1 MLGAQAA
8 DPPVSTVDAQPPS
21 PAGGGGSASKQP
33 GSATA
38 LASLP
43 AQLARAERA
52 KKWRA
57 FLLTAPLLLFLL
69 LTFLGPIGALLT
81 RSVVD
86 TDLASALPHVSRE
99 IKRWDGRELPDEA
112 TYAALIDDIRAARDA
127 GTLAPAATR
136 LNYDI
141 SGFRSLLFSTGRQLP
156 DRLEHPA
163 RDTLVGIDPKWGE
176 IETWGAIER
185 ASGPV
190 TALFVLAALDLKR
203 TAAGSLVAAPKEE
216 TIFVQVLG
224 RTFGI
229 ATAVTV
235 LCLLL
240 GYPLAYVLAS
250 LPARTANALL
260 VLVLLPFWTSLLV
273 RTSAWIVLLQH
284 EGVINS
290 GLLQAGLID
299 APLELL
305 YRRAA
310 VYTAMTHVL
319 LPFMVLP
326 LYAAMKTIPAVHV
339 RAALSLGAT
348 PLTAFWRV
356 YAPQTLPAVGAG
368 VLMVFIQA
376 LGYYITPALVG
387 GPDDQMLSYFIA
399 FYASRTINWGMAAA
413 LSLALLAATV
423 ALYWVYD
430 RLVGI
435 DRIRMA

>member
-1 MLGAQAA
+1 M
-8 DPPVSTVDAQPPS
+8 
-21 PAGGGGSASKQP
+21 SAP
-33 GSATA
+33 A
-38 LASLP
+38 LA
-43 AQLARAERA
+43 AQLARADRA
-52 KKWRA
+52 KKLKA
-57 FLLTAPLLLFLL
+57 ALLTAPLFLFILLI
-69 LTFLGPIGALLT
+69 FLGPIVALLAK
-81 RSVVD
+81 SFVD
-86 TDLASALPHVSRE
+86 TDLASALPRVTQQIRH
-99 IKRWDGRELPDEA
+99 WDGRSLPDEA
-112 TYAALIDDIRAARDA
+112 TFAALIDDVRAARDA

-141 SGFRSLLFSTGRQLP
+141 SGFRSLLFATGRQLMDP
-156 DRLEHPA
+156 PNGAA
-163 RDTLVGIDPKWGE
+163 RDTLIGIDPRWGE
-176 IETWGAIER
+176 VETWGAIAR
-185 ASGPV
+185 AAGP
-190 TALFVLAALDLKR
+190 TTSLFLLAAVDLR
-203 TAAGSLVAAPKEE
+203 RNADGSLVGAPREE
-216 TIFVQVLG
+216 AIFVQVIG
-224 RTFGI
+224 RTFAI

-250 LPARTANALL
+250 LQTRTANMLL

-284 EGVINS
+284 EGVINAA
-290 GLLQAGLID
+290 LLQAGMIQE
-299 APLELL
+299 PLELL

-310 VYTAMTHVL
+310 VYAAMTHVL

-326 LYAAMKTIPAVHV
+326 LYATMRSIPPSHV

-348 PLTAFWRV
+348 PWTSFWRV

-399 FYASRTINWGMAAA
+399 FYASKTINWGMAAA
-413 LSLALLAATV
+413 LSLALLAATG

>member
-1 MLGAQAA
+1 M
-8 DPPVSTVDAQPPS
+8 PPPS
-21 PAGGGGSASKQP
+21 LG
-33 GSATA
+33 
-38 LASLP
+38 

-52 KKWRA
+52 KKLRA
-57 FLLTAPLLLFLL
+57 ALLTAPLLLFLL

-81 RSVVD
+81 KSFVD
-86 TDLASALPHVSRE
+86 TELAATLPRVTHE
-99 IKRWDGRELPDEA
+99 IKRWDGSAAPDEA
-112 TYAALIDDIRAARDA
+112 TFAALIEDVRAARAA

-136 LNYDI
+136 LNYDV
-141 SGFRSLLFSTGRQLP
+141 SGFRSLLFATGRQLP
-156 DRLEHPA
+156 ESLDAPA
-163 RDTLVGIDPKWGE
+163 RDTLVSIDPKWGE
-176 IETWGAIER
+176 AETWGAIAR
-185 ASGPV
+185 AAGP
-190 TALFVLAALDLKR
+190 TTSLFLLAAVDLKR
-203 TAAGSLVAAPKEE
+203 TAEGHIVGAPREE
-216 TIFVQVLG
+216 AIFVQVLG
-224 RTFGI
+224 RTFAI

-240 GYPLAYVLAS
+240 GYPLAYVLATA
-250 LPARTANALL
+250 PARTANALM

-290 GLLQAGLID
+290 ALLQGGVID
-299 APLELL
+299 APLEML

-326 LYAAMKTIPAVHV
+326 LYAVMRNIPPVHM
-339 RAALSLGAT
+339 RAALSLGAR
-348 PLTAFWRV
+348 PSAAFWRV
-356 YAPQTLPAVGAG
+356 YAPQTLPGVGAG

-387 GPDDQMLSYFIA
+387 GPDDQMLSYFVA
-399 FYASRTINWGMAAA
+399 FYASRTINWGMAAS

-423 ALYWVYD
+423 ALYYVYD

-435 DRIRMA
+435 DKIRMG

>member
-1 MLGAQAA
+1 MAA
-8 DPPVSTVDAQPPS
+8 
-21 PAGGGGSASKQP
+21 
-33 GSATA
+33 
-38 LASLP
+38 
-43 AQLARAERA
+43 AERA
-52 KKWRA
+52 RKWRA
-57 FLLTAPLLLFLL
+57 FLLVAPLLAFLL

-86 TDLASALPHVSRE
+86 TEVAAAMPNVARE
-99 IKRWDGRELPDEA
+99 IRRWDGRELPDEA
-112 TYAALIDDIRAARDA
+112 TFGALIADLRTARAA
-127 GTLAPAATR
+127 GTLAPVATR

-141 SGFRSLLFSTGRQLP
+141 SGFRSLLFAAGRQLP
-156 DRLEHPA
+156 EELQGSA
-163 RDTLVGIDPKWGE
+163 RDMLIGIDPKWGE
-176 IETWGAIER
+176 VETWGAIAR
-185 ASGPV
+185 AAGPV
-190 TALFVLAALDLKR
+190 TSLFVLAAVDLKR
-203 TAAGSLVAAPKEE
+203 TANGDFVSAPADEK
-216 TIFVQVLG
+216 IFVQVLF
-224 RTFGI
+224 RTFSI
-229 ATAVTV
+229 ATAVTI

-250 LPARTANALL
+250 LPTRTANALL

-290 GLLQAGLID
+290 ALLQAGMID
-299 APLELL
+299 APFELL

-310 VYTAMTHVL
+310 VYAAMTHVL

-326 LYAAMKTIPAVHV
+326 LYAAMRSIPAAHV

-399 FYASRTINWGMAAA
+399 FYASKTINWGMAAA
-413 LSLALLAATV
+413 LSVALLAATV

>member
-1 MLGAQAA
+1 MQGQESAE
-8 DPPVSTVDAQPPS
+8 
-21 PAGGGGSASKQP
+21 AGGR
-33 GSATA
+33 A
-38 LASLP
+38 LAGRSAQKPAALDLSL
-43 AQLARAERA
+43 AQQLAAAERA

-81 RSVVD
+81 RSIVD
-86 TDLASALPHVSRE
+86 TEFASALPTVSRE
-99 IKRWDGRELPDEA
+99 IRRWDGQVLPDEA
-112 TYAALIDDIRAARDA
+112 TFAALIHDVRVAREA

-141 SGFRSLLFSTGRQLP
+141 SGFRSLLFATGRGLP
-156 DRLEHPA
+156 DPLQGSA
-163 RDTLVGIDPKWGE
+163 RDALIEIDTRWGE
-176 IETWGAIER
+176 VETWGAISR

-190 TALFVLAALDLKR
+190 TSLFVLAALDLKR
-203 TAAGSLVAAPKEE
+203 TADGGIVGAPANEK
-216 TIFVQVLG
+216 IFVQVLA

-229 ATAVTV
+229 ATAVTI

-250 LPARTANALL
+250 LPARTANMLL

-290 GLLQAGLID
+290 ALLQSGTID
-299 APLELL
+299 VPFELL

-310 VYTAMTHVL
+310 VYAAMTHVL

-326 LYAAMKTIPAVHV
+326 LYAAMRAIPAAHV

-399 FYASRTINWGMAAA
+399 FYASKTINWGMAAA

>member
-1 MLGAQAA
+1 VNVQAREPDAAGRPLAGRDPYRALIPERSLAQ
-8 DPPVSTVDAQPPS
+8 
-21 PAGGGGSASKQP
+21 
-33 GSATA
+33 
-38 LASLP
+38 
-43 AQLARAERA
+43 QLAAAERS

-69 LTFLGPIGALLT
+69 LTFLGPIGALLS

-86 TDLASALPHVSRE
+86 TDFASALPNVSRE
-99 IKRWDGRELPDEA
+99 IRRWDGRALPDEA
-112 TYAALIDDIRAARDA
+112 TFAALITDVRAARAAD
-127 GTLAPAATR
+127 TLAPAATR
-136 LNYDI
+136 LNYDV
-141 SGFRSLLFSTGRQLP
+141 SGFRSLLFTTGRRLP
-156 DRLEHPA
+156 DQLQASA
-163 RDTLVGIDPKWGE
+163 RDTLTEIDPRWAE
-176 IETWGAIER
+176 VETWGAIAR

-190 TALFVLAALDLKR
+190 TSLFILAALDLKR
-203 TAAGSLVAAPKEE
+203 TAGGEFISAPADEK
-216 TIFVQVLG
+216 IFVQVLF
-224 RTFGI
+224 RTFAI

-235 LCLLL
+235 LCLAL

-250 LPARTANALL
+250 LPTRTSNMLL

-284 EGVINS
+284 EGVINEA
-290 GLLQAGLID
+290 LLQTGLIG

-310 VYTAMTHVL
+310 VYAAMTHVL

-326 LYAAMKTIPAVHV
+326 LYAAMRSIPPAHV
-339 RAALSLGAT
+339 RAALSLGAR

-399 FYASRTINWGMAAA
+399 FYASKTINWGMAAA

-423 ALYWVYD
+423 ALYWVDD

>member
-1 MLGAQAA
+1 VQVPESETG
-8 DPPVSTVDAQPPS
+8 DRP
-21 PAGGGGSASKQP
+21 
-33 GSATA
+33 
-38 LASLP
+38 
-43 AQLARAERA
+43 RAERDGA
-52 KKWRA
+52 RPPAPGPSLAQQLAAAERSRKWRA

-69 LTFLGPIGALLT
+69 LTFLGPIGALLA

-86 TDLASALPHVSRE
+86 TEFAAAMPNVSRE
-99 IKRWDGRELPDEA
+99 IRRWDGRALPDEA
-112 TYAALIDDIRAARDA
+112 TFAALIDDVRAARA
-127 GTLAPAATR
+127 ASTLAPAATR

-141 SGFRSLLFSTGRQLP
+141 SGFRSLLFSTGRRLP
-156 DRLEHPA
+156 DQLQGSA
-163 RDTLVGIDPKWGE
+163 RDTLTEIDPKWGE
-176 IETWGAIER
+176 VETWGAIAR

-190 TALFVLAALDLKR
+190 TSLFVLAALDLRR
-203 TAAGSLVAAPKEE
+203 TASGTFASAPPDEK
-216 TIFVQVLG
+216 IFVQVLF
-224 RTFGI
+224 RTFSI
-229 ATAVTV
+229 ATAVTI
-235 LCLLL
+235 LCLAL

-250 LPARTANALL
+250 LPTRTSNLLL

-290 GLLQAGLID
+290 ALLQTGVIE

-310 VYTAMTHVL
+310 VYAAMTHVL

-326 LYAAMKTIPAVHV
+326 LYAAMRSIPAAHV
-339 RAALSLGAT
+339 RAALSLGAR

-368 VLMVFIQA
+368 GLMVFIQA

-399 FYASRTINWGMAAA
+399 FYASKTINWGMAAA

>member
-1 MLGAQAA
+1 M
-8 DPPVSTVDAQPPS
+8 
-21 PAGGGGSASKQP
+21 
-33 GSATA
+33 SAT
-38 LASLP
+38 SLVT
-43 AQLARAERA
+43 QLARAERA
-52 KKWRA
+52 KKLQA
-57 FLLTAPLLLFLL
+57 ALLTVPLFLFIL
-69 LTFLGPIGALLT
+69 FVFLGPIGALLT
-81 RSVVD
+81 KSFVD
-86 TDLASALPHVSRE
+86 TDLASALPRVAGE

-112 TYAALIDDIRAARDA
+112 TFAALIDDVRVARTA
-127 GTLAPAATR
+127 GTLAPVATR

-141 SGFRSLLFSTGRQLP
+141 SGFRSLLFTAARQLSEP
-156 DRLEHPA
+156 LQKSA
-163 RDTLVGIDPKWGE
+163 RETLIEIDAKWGQ
-176 IETWGAIER
+176 IETWGAIAR
-185 ASGPV
+185 ASGP
-190 TALFVLAALDLKR
+190 TTSLYLLAAVDMKR
-203 TAAGSLVAAPKEE
+203 NADGSFVGAPGEE
-216 TIFVQVLG
+216 AIFLQVLG
-224 RTFGI
+224 RTFAI

-250 LPARTANALL
+250 QSPRTANMLL

-290 GLLQAGLID
+290 ALLQGGMIGV
-299 APLELL
+299 PLELL

-310 VYTAMTHVL
+310 VYAAMTHVL

-326 LYAAMKTIPAVHV
+326 LYATMRSIPAAHV

-348 PLTAFWRV
+348 PWTAFWRV
-356 YAPQTLPAVGAG
+356 YAPQTLPAIGAG

-399 FYASRTINWGMAAA
+399 FYASKTINWGMAAA
-413 LSLALLAATV
+413 LSLALLAVTV

-430 RLVGI
+430 RLIGI

>member
-1 MLGAQAA
+1 VYSLDGHATSPAHGGGR
-8 DPPVSTVDAQPPS
+8 PPPS
-21 PAGGGGSASKQP
+21 
-33 GSATA
+33 
-38 LASLP
+38 LA

-52 KKWRA
+52 RKWRA

-86 TDLASALPHVSRE
+86 TDVAAALPTVARE
-99 IKRWDGRELPDEA
+99 IKRWDGRALPDEA
-112 TYAALIDDIRAARDA
+112 TFAALIDDVRAARAA
-127 GTLAPAATR
+127 GTLAPVATR

-156 DRLEHPA
+156 EQLQRPA
-163 RDTLVGIDPKWGE
+163 RDTLVEIDVRWGE
-176 IETWGAIER
+176 IETWGAIAR

-190 TALFVLAALDLKR
+190 TSLFLLAAVDLRR
-203 TAAGSLVAAPKEE
+203 TADGSVSTAPKDEA
-216 TIFVQVLG
+216 IFVQVLG

-229 ATAVTV
+229 ATAVTA

-250 LPARTANALL
+250 LPARSANVLL

-284 EGVINS
+284 EGVVNS
-290 GLLQAGLID
+290 ALLQAGLID

-326 LYAAMKTIPAVHV
+326 LYAAMRTIPTAQV

-348 PLTAFWRV
+348 PLAAFWRV

-399 FYASRTINWGMAAA
+399 FYASKTINWGMAAA

>member
-1 MLGAQAA
+1 MTDGGAPARRGA
-8 DPPVSTVDAQPPS
+8 VRASAPDRSLAQ
-21 PAGGGGSASKQP
+21 
-33 GSATA
+33 
-38 LASLP
+38 
-43 AQLARAERA
+43 QLAAAERA
-52 KKWRA
+52 RKWRA
-57 FLLTAPLLLFLL
+57 FLLTAPLLAFLL
-69 LTFLGPIGALLT
+69 LVFLGPIGALLA

-86 TDLASALPHVSRE
+86 TEFASAMPNVARE
-99 IKRWDGRELPDEA
+99 IRRWDGRALPDEA
-112 TYAALIDDIRAARDA
+112 TFAALIDDVRAARAA

-141 SGFRSLLFSTGRQLP
+141 SGFRSLLFTTGRSLP
-156 DRLEHPA
+156 DPLQGPA
-163 RDTLVGIDPKWGE
+163 RDALIAIDPKWGE
-176 IETWGAIER
+176 VETWGAIAR

-190 TALFVLAALDLKR
+190 TSLFLLASVDLKR
-203 TAAGSLVAAPKEE
+203 TADGRFASAPADEK
-216 TIFVQVLG
+216 IFVQVLG

-250 LPARTANALL
+250 LPTRTANMLL

-290 GLLQAGLID
+290 ALLQAGMIE
-299 APLELL
+299 APFELL

-310 VYTAMTHVL
+310 VYAAMTHVL

-326 LYAAMKTIPAVHV
+326 LYAAMRTIPPAHV

-348 PLTAFWRV
+348 PLAAFWRV

-399 FYASRTINWGMAAA
+399 FYASKTINWGMAAA

-430 RLVGI
+430 RLIGI
-435 DRIRMA
+435 DRIRMS

>member
-1 MLGAQAA
+1 VQHREAATDGGASARRDVVRA
-8 DPPVSTVDAQPPS
+8 SAPDRSLAQ
-21 PAGGGGSASKQP
+21 
-33 GSATA
+33 
-38 LASLP
+38 
-43 AQLARAERA
+43 QLAAAERA
-52 KKWRA
+52 RKWRA

-69 LTFLGPIGALLT
+69 LVFLGPIGALLT

-86 TDLASALPHVSRE
+86 TEFSSAMPNVARE
-99 IKRWDGRELPDEA
+99 IRRWDGRALPDEA
-112 TYAALIDDIRAARDA
+112 TFDALIDDVRAARAA

-141 SGFRSLLFSTGRQLP
+141 SGFRSLLFTTGRSLP
-156 DRLEHPA
+156 DPLQSPA
-163 RDTLVGIDPKWGE
+163 RDALIAIDPKWGE
-176 IETWGAIER
+176 VETWGAIAR

-190 TALFVLAALDLKR
+190 TSLFMLAAVDLKR
-203 TAAGSLVAAPKEE
+203 TADGGFASAPADEK
-216 TIFVQVLG
+216 IFVQVLG
-224 RTFGI
+224 RTFAI
-229 ATAVTV
+229 ATAVTL

-250 LPARTANALL
+250 LPTRTSNMLL

-290 GLLQAGLID
+290 ALLQAAIID
-299 APLELL
+299 APFELL

-310 VYTAMTHVL
+310 VYAAMTHVL

-326 LYAAMKTIPAVHV
+326 LYAAMKSIPPAHV

-348 PLTAFWRV
+348 PLAAFWRV

-399 FYASRTINWGMAAA
+399 FYASKTINWGMAAA
-413 LSLALLAATV
+413 LSVALLAATV

-430 RLVGI
+430 RLIGI
-435 DRIRMA
+435 DRIRMS

>member
-1 MLGAQAA
+1 MPNVA
-8 DPPVSTVDAQPPS
+8 
-21 PAGGGGSASKQP
+21 
-33 GSATA
+33 
-38 LASLP
+38 
-43 AQLARAERA
+43 
-52 KKWRA
+52 
-57 FLLTAPLLLFLL
+57 
-69 LTFLGPIGALLT
+69 
-81 RSVVD
+81 
-86 TDLASALPHVSRE
+86 RE
-99 IKRWDGRELPDEA
+99 IRRWDGRALPDEA
-112 TYAALIDDIRAARDA
+112 TFDALIDDVRAARAA

-141 SGFRSLLFSTGRQLP
+141 SGFRSLLFTTGRSLP
-156 DRLEHPA
+156 DPLQSPA
-163 RDTLVGIDPKWGE
+163 RDALIAIDPKWGE
-176 IETWGAIER
+176 VETWGAIAR

-190 TALFVLAALDLKR
+190 TSLFMLAAVDLKR
-203 TAAGSLVAAPKEE
+203 TADGGFASAPADEK
-216 TIFVQVLG
+216 IFVQVLG
-224 RTFGI
+224 RTFAI
-229 ATAVTV
+229 ATAVTL

-250 LPARTANALL
+250 LPTRTSNMLL

-290 GLLQAGLID
+290 ALLQAAIID
-299 APLELL
+299 APFELL

-310 VYTAMTHVL
+310 VYAAMTHVL

-326 LYAAMKTIPAVHV
+326 LYAAMKSIPPAHV

-348 PLTAFWRV
+348 PLAAFWRV

-399 FYASRTINWGMAAA
+399 FYASKTINWGMAAA
-413 LSLALLAATV
+413 LSVALLAATV

-430 RLVGI
+430 RLIGI
-435 DRIRMA
+435 DRIRMS

>member
-1 MLGAQAA
+1 MQPGASAIDRQRA
-8 DPPVSTVDAQPPS
+8 DR
-21 PAGGGGSASKQP
+21 GSARTSSP
-33 GSATA
+33 DPA
-38 LASLP
+38 LAR
-43 AQLARAERA
+43 QLATAERA

-69 LTFLGPIGALLT
+69 LTFLGPICALLT

-86 TDLASALPHVSRE
+86 TEFAAALPNVSRE
-99 IKRWDGRELPDEA
+99 IRRWDGRSLPDE
-112 TYAALIDDIRAARDA
+112 TTFAALIDDVRSARDA
-127 GTLAPAATR
+127 NTLAPAATR

-141 SGFRSLLFSTGRQLP
+141 SGFRSLLFATARRLP
-156 DRLEHPA
+156 DPLSSSA
-163 RDTLVGIDPKWGE
+163 RDTLIEIDSRWGE
-176 IETWGAIER
+176 VETWGVIAR

-190 TALFVLAALDLKR
+190 TSLFVLAALDLR
-203 TAAGSLVAAPKEE
+203 RSAGGEFLSAPANEK
-216 TIFVQVLG
+216 IFVQVLF
-224 RTFGI
+224 RTFSI
-229 ATAVTV
+229 ATAVTI
-235 LCLLL
+235 LCLVL

-250 LPARTANALL
+250 LPTRTANMLL

-290 GLLQAGLID
+290 ALLQAGMIE
-299 APLELL
+299 APFELL

-310 VYTAMTHVL
+310 VYAAMTHVL

-326 LYAAMKTIPAVHV
+326 LYAAMRTIPVAHV

-348 PLTAFWRV
+348 PITAFWRV

-399 FYASRTINWGMAAA
+399 FYASKTINWGMAAA
-413 LSLALLAATV
+413 LSLALLAATI

-430 RLVGI
+430 RLIGI

>member
-1 MLGAQAA
+1 MQVPETGTPARPLAGRTAYRALVPLRTLAQ
-8 DPPVSTVDAQPPS
+8 
-21 PAGGGGSASKQP
+21 
-33 GSATA
+33 
-38 LASLP
+38 
-43 AQLARAERA
+43 QLAAAERA

-57 FLLTAPLLLFLL
+57 FALTAPLLVFLL
-69 LTFLGPIGALLT
+69 LSFLGPIGALLT

-86 TDLASALPHVSRE
+86 TEFAAAMPNVARE
-99 IKRWDGRELPDEA
+99 IKRWDGRALPDEA
-112 TYAALIDDIRAARDA
+112 TFAALAADIRAARAA

-136 LNYDI
+136 LNYDT
-141 SGFRSLLFSTGRQLP
+141 SGFRSLLFATGRSLP
-156 DRLEHPA
+156 DPLPA
-163 RDTLVGIDPKWGE
+163 SVRDALLAIDPRWSE
-176 IETWGAIER
+176 PETWGAIAR

-190 TALFVLAALDLKR
+190 TSLFVLAAVDLRR
-203 TAAGSLVAAPKEE
+203 TAAGDFAAAPADER
-216 TIFVQVLG
+216 IFVQVLG
-224 RTFGI
+224 RTFAI

-235 LCLLL
+235 LCLAL

-250 LPARTANALL
+250 LPVRTANVLM

-284 EGVINS
+284 EGVINAA
-290 GLLQAGLID
+290 LLQAGLLQ

-310 VYTAMTHVL
+310 VYAAMTHVL

-326 LYAAMKTIPAVHV
+326 LYATMRSIPPAHV
-339 RAALSLGAT
+339 RAALSLGAP
-348 PLTAFWRV
+348 PLVAFWRV

-399 FYASRTINWGMAAA
+399 FYASKTINWGMAAA

-435 DRIRMA
+435 DRVRMS